1 MTRDV
6 RSPRLVHAQR
16 GGVAIIMLLA
26 FIVLAVPLA
35 TAALQTST
43 QLARSSGVYDRRL
56 TGQYNAASGV
66 EVAIHDALYGPGFD
80 DLSPSDPTK
89 DIQVEVNGENVPVTV
104 TKSYPSG
111 YSDPAP
117 FTPSSAIQ
125 VTKSVTPQSV
135 APDTPTDYTYT
146 ISLENTGATPLDI
159 NAITDELPLG
169 LTYKGPTSGISIKDP
184 TTNMVAGRQ
193 VLRWEVEE
201 GFTWLTQ
208 SDDISVTTAGSWQ
221 DIDLTTYVPSTAAGV
236 IVDLINTDNSTH
248 RAFVRGKEDTRD
260 YMDGPQDGRLRNR
273 THRWQ
278 MVKLDSNKTIQG
290 YVNDTFVKFKLLGYT
305 TGDDPDYFAV
315 PPDITPAT
323 TSAWTMVDVSS
334 QVDADATG
342 IILLVYS
349 ESEQDRDY
357 AIREVGSSDPKGNDL
372 GLRRYQ
378 STMHVVGLNASK
390 EFETWLEHSSLKLYL
405 VAQTKDR
412 FTYYV
417 DNIAVAD
424 PPLDSWQTMDAD
436 DYAIP
441 AAAGGLIMSVE
452 SDDYGIMTFRHG
464 DGFDD
469 WGPLST
475 NVDGDTLVQAP
486 VGLNLANEWEEY
498 MEIAKMDV
506 AIAAWVKG
514 NVSTVAPG
522 QTLTLSFVATGTLS
536 SGSYTNQAAAEMR
549 TLGCRASGLAAPI
562 DVGGGMT
569 DPAKVIRVDKVVTPD
584 LGVGFNTERYTYTI
598 TVTNIST
605 GPSVLI
611 VDGVDLLP
619 RFFDYLAGSTL
630 VNNFPDSDPIIALDP
645 ELDPANDRQTLS
657 WNLNE
662 NLAGGDSLT
671 LEFKAT
677 ASVDAGEYYNEGWIT
692 TDDSYFPCVSSGRA
706 ARVTVSNVID
716 VEATALDGEVRSRLH
731 WWKPQQRADV
741 VSWQE

>member
-1 MTRDV
+1 
-6 RSPRLVHAQR
+6 
-16 GGVAIIMLLA
+16 MLLG

-35 TAALQTST
+35 TAALGTAA
-43 QLARSSGVYDRRL
+43 QLSRNSGVYDRRL

-66 EVAIHDALYGPGFD
+66 EVAIHDALYDPDFDD

-89 DIQVEVNGENVPVTV
+89 DIEVDVNGDNVAVTV
-104 TKSYPSG
+104 TKSYPAG
-111 YSDPAP
+111 YSDPTP
-117 FTPSSAIQ
+117 FTPSSSIQ

-135 APDTPTDYTYT
+135 AAGTPTDYTYT
-146 ISLENTGATPLDI
+146 ISLQNAGATPFDI

-169 LTYKGPTSGISIKDP
+169 LTYKGPTSGISTGDP
-184 TTNMVAGRQ
+184 ATQTIAGRQ

-208 SDDISVTTAGSWQ
+208 ADDISVTTAGSWQ
-221 DIDLTTYVPSTAAGV
+221 DIDLTSYVPPSASGA
-236 IVDLINTDNSTH
+236 IVELINTDNSTH

-278 MVKLDSNKTIQG
+278 MVKLDSNRTIQG
-290 YVNDTFVKFKLLGYT
+290 YVTDTSVRFKLLGYT

-315 PPDITPAT
+315 PPDVTPAT
-323 TSAWTMVDVSS
+323 TSAWTTVDVSS
-334 QVDADATG
+334 QVDASADG
-342 IILLVYS
+342 VILLVYS
-349 ESEQDRDY
+349 ESPQDREY
-357 AIREVGSSDPKGNDL
+357 AIREVGSTDPKEDL

-390 EFETWLEHSSLKLYL
+390 EFEAWIEHTALKLYL
-405 VAQTKDR
+405 VAQTKGR

-417 DNIAVAD
+417 DDIVVAD
-424 PPLDSWQTMDAD
+424 PSLDSWQTMDAD

-464 DGFDD
+464 DGSDN

-475 NVDGDTLVQAP
+475 NVDRDTLAQAP

-498 MEIAKMDV
+498 MEIASKDV
-506 AIAAWVKG
+506 AIAAWVTG
-514 NVSTVAPG
+514 MVSTIAPG
-522 QTLTLSFVATGTLS
+522 QTLTLSFVATGTLA

-549 TLGCRASGLAAPI
+549 TLGCRASGLAALI
-562 DVGGGMT
+562 DVGGGTT
-569 DPAKVIRVDKVVTPD
+569 DPAKVIRVGKAVTPD
-584 LGVGFNTERYTYTI
+584 LGIGFNTESYTYTV
-598 TVTNIST
+598 TVTNIAG
-605 GPSVLI
+605 GPSVLV
-611 VDGVDLLP
+611 VDGYDLLP
-619 RFFDYLAGSTL
+619 RFFDYVAGSSL
-630 VNNFPDSDPIIALDP
+630 VNTIAVSDPSVTLDPDSDP
-645 ELDPANDRQTLS
+645 ANDQQTLL

-662 NLAGGDSLT
+662 SLNGGDSLT
-671 LEFKAT
+671 LVFKAT

-692 TDDSYFPCVSSGRA
+692 TDDSYFPCVSSGKA
-706 ARVTVSNVID
+706 GRVTVSNVID
-716 VEATALDGEVRSRLH
+716 VEATASDGEVRSRVH